1 MNTKERV
8 RNDILVAMRMYLDT
22 CTMMVLDAVL
32 VKAIQNVEMT
42 ETTTLPATLDDTNQY
57 ILNLFDTKKST
68 QIKLQNCRVLQ
79 KHTKRIC
86 HFDQQAIE

>member
-42 ETTTLPATLDDTNQY
+42 ETTTLPATLDYTNQY
-57 ILNLFDTKKST
+57 IRLADLI
-68 QIKLQNCRVLQ
+68 QWLV
-79 KHTKRIC
+79 
-86 HFDQQAIE
+86 DQSDKFV